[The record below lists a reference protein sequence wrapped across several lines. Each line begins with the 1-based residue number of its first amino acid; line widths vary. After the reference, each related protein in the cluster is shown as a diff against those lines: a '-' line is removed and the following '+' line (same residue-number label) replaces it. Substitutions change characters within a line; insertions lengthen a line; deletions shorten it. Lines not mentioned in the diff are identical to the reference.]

1 MPWLVFIALLVMGGL
16 VYVLGP
22 ILTPFLAGAL
32 LAYIFDPLVDRLEA
46 RGLSRGTGTIMVIV
60 LAGLALFMLLLIAL
74 PLFQGQFAELSQ
86 RVPAALDLLQT
97 RFLPWLQ
104 QSFGI
109 TISAD
114 MSTLKAWLTE
124 KATQNGANWL
134 PTLQTGALA
143 IVGVLANLLL
153 IPVVMFYLLKDW
165 DVMVA
170 RLAALTPRG
179 WMDAVNRVAR
189 AMDAVVGEFL
199 RGQMAVMLT
208 LSAYYAIALWA
219 AGLNYALPIG
229 ILTGVLSFVPFLGF
243 GLGLI
248 LALLVALLQFADWT
262 GVAWV
267 AGIYLAGQVLESYV
281 ITPRLVGERVGLHPV
296 AIIFALAAFGQL
308 FGFVGVLLAVPL
320 AAVLLVALRELRGV
334 YEASAFYRGGYN
346 AGSFDPALAA
356 MSAPLLGQPLLGQP
370 LLGQPLLESH
380 ITSLPLVHKGK
391 VRDIYAVGDDKLL
404 IVTTD
409 RLSAFD
415 VVMPTPIA
423 GKGEVLTRVSAFWFD
438 KLKAI
443 VPSQALD
450 ITPESVVAENE
461 REQVTGRAIVVKKLK
476 ALPVEAIV
484 RGYLVGSGWKEYQ
497 ASQSVCGIK
506 LPAGLNLADRLP
518 EPIFTPSTKAAV
530 GAHDENIAFNAMAE
544 LIGAGLAQQVRD
556 VSLALYKAAA
566 EYALTRG
573 IIIADTK
580 FEFGVD
586 EAGRLVW
593 IDEALTPDSSRF
605 WPADQYQPGS
615 NPPSFDKQ
623 FVRDW
628 LESSGWNKQAPG
640 PVLPD
645 EIVEKTAAKYR
656 EAMTR
661 LLG

>member
-1 MPWLVFIALLVMGGL
+1 MSTPRPFNLPWLALAFLLAFGGL
-16 VYVLGP
+16 VVLLGP

-32 LAYIFDPLVDRLEA
+32 LAYMFDPLVGRLEA
-46 RGLSRGTGTIMVIV
+46 RGIPRATGTTVIIV
-60 LAGLALFMLLLIAL
+60 LTGLGVFALLLVAL

-86 RVPAALDLLQT
+86 RVPAAIDLLQT

-109 TISAD
+109 TID
-114 MSTLKAWLTE
+114 TDLGTLKTWLTE
-124 KATQNGANWL
+124 QATQNSAAWL

-143 IVGVLANLLL
+143 VVGVLANLLL

-165 DVMVA
+165 NVMVA
-170 RLAALTPRG
+170 RVAALTPRA
-179 WMDAVNRVAR
+179 WMGTVTRVAR

-199 RGQMAVMLT
+199 RGQMAVMLALALYYT
-208 LSAYYAIALWA
+208 LALWA
-219 AGLNYALPIG
+219 AGLDYALPIG

-243 GLGLI
+243 GLGMI
-248 LALLVALLQFADWT
+248 LALLVALLQFSDWT

-281 ITPRLVGERVGLHPV
+281 FTPRLVGERVGLHPV
-296 AIIFALAAFGQL
+296 AVIFALAAFGQL
-308 FGFVGVLLAVPL
+308 FGFVGLLLAVPL

-346 AGSFDPALAA
+346 AASVHSAASA
-356 MSAPLLGQPLLGQP
+356 MSAPLL
-370 LLGQPLLESH
+370 ESR
-380 ITSLPLVHKGK
+380 IASLPLVHRGK

-415 VVMPTPIA
+415 VVMPTPIP

-450 ITPESVVAENE
+450 IAPETVVAANE
-461 REQVTGRAIVVKKLK
+461 RDQVAGRAIIVRKLK

-497 ASQSVCGIK
+497 ASQSVCGIA
-506 LPAGLNLADRLP
+506 LPAGLKQADRLP

-530 GAHDENIAFNAMAE
+530 GAHDENIAFEQMAE
-544 LIGAGLAQQVRD
+544 LIGTDLATQVRD
-556 VSLALYKAAA
+556 VSLALYKSAA

-580 FEFGVD
+580 FEFGLD
-586 EAGRLVW
+586 EAGQLVW

-628 LESSGWNKQAPG
+628 LEASGWNKQAPG
-640 PVLPD
+640 PQLPP
-645 EIVEKTAAKYR
+645 EIVAKTSEKYR
-656 EAMTR
+656 EAMSR
-661 LLG
+661 LLD